1 MNKRKT
7 FDLTPTKNEMV
18 NLNPKISFCPQ
29 NGNDDNKSFKEIKQ
43 QQLPNYRLEPL
54 AQSVDGHIKKR
65 NQNSITTSCIKQKLG
80 NHQTHNS

>member
-43 QQLPNYRLEPL
+43 Q
-54 AQSVDGHIKKR
+54 
-65 NQNSITTSCIKQKLG
+65 
-80 NHQTHNS
+80 